1 MAHQKK
7 KLFME
12 KPSEV
17 ILKKKGEE
25 KSDRFS
31 IFVLYDVSVAVLC
44 QSGGGLT

>member
-1 MAHQKK
+1 
-7 KLFME
+7 ME

-17 ILKKKGEE
+17 IKKRGE